1 MSETEQ
7 NENVEEP
14 VSAVKSLLSRAK
26 KNDGEAISKMFRQFV
41 MPDEKLF
48 FAEFLGTEG
57 IWGIGTHSFACLTDR
72 RVATLRV
79 GAFGEVIYQ
88 DGLLEYINSTVI
100 YQPSKLA
107 LYIMR
112 LLISIAY
119 IYICV
124 SAYMTVGITA
134 LAFAVGLGG
143 LFSVLLLIVSTK
155 IFYRLRKCGAV
166 WWIREGVSVYAFCN
180 RKRLVRINALSRKA
194 IHLRDLLVTSAGL
207 GAA

>member
-1 MSETEQ
+1 MSENEQ
-7 NENVEEP
+7 NENSEEP
-14 VSAVKSLLSRAK
+14 VRAVKSLLNRAK
-26 KNDGEAISKMFRQFV
+26 KNDGEAITKMFRQFV
-41 MPDEKLF
+41 MPEEKIF

-88 DGLLEYINSTVI
+88 DGLLEYINSTVVF
-100 YQPSKLA
+100 QPSKLG
-107 LYIMR
+107 LYIMWF
-112 LLISIAY
+112 LIFVGYAY
-119 IYICV
+119 ICLSCYL
-124 SAYMTVGITA
+124 AVGITA
-134 LAFAVGLGG
+134 LAFALGFGG
-143 LFSVLLLIVSTK
+143 LFVVLLLIVSAR

-166 WWIREGVSVYAFCN
+166 WWIREGVSVYAFSN

-194 IHLRDLLVTSAGL
+194 IHLRDLLVTRAGL